1 MDDEPEINRLEDELR
16 ELAARREPVPPELLS
31 AAVAAYGWRDVDT
44 ELAELVYDSLL
55 ETAGSA
61 PVRGSAGQRLVSF
74 RAGEVAIDVEVAP
87 SGTGLRVLGQIMPPQ
102 AGRVELRQQRDVA
115 TVTADELGR
124 FEYGPLDHGP
134 LSLRLHPPP
143 GAALPPVTTDW
154 VSI

>member
-55 ETAGSA
+55 ETAGAA